1 MAVTKSSGVPSPSQS
16 ILLNDF
22 SRVIPFAI
30 YPTTVLVQ
38 PASATH
44 KGHHNTHCISYRK
57 DPVVLQW
64 WHTSRRQNTWIPV
77 WGWTSAKPLEWAPAY
92 ILFMLSLCKLLN
104 SKYTPHYHFC
114 AFYFSGFYR
123 NMTSFFR
130 TS

>member
-44 KGHHNTHCISYRK
+44 KGHLPTKDITTLTALVIGRTLLCCSDDTHLGDRILEFQYG
-57 DPVVLQW
+57 DGPQ
-64 WHTSRRQNTWIPV
+64 QN
-77 WGWTSAKPLEWAPAY
+77 
-92 ILFMLSLCKLLN
+92 LLN
-104 SKYTPHYHFC
+104 GLLHTF
-114 AFYFSGFYR
+114 FSC
-123 NMTSFFR
+123 
-130 TS
+130 